1 MTEQSGAYVSRLV
14 NRIGLRVS
22 ETDFERVA
30 EFAELL
36 WSRTLEEDLSVRSVD
51 DDAGATIDSW
61 RQFQHR
67 TPDQVQILVDNPEHA
82 RDGWQSGHTVVR
94 VMAPDMPFVVDSVLI
109 ALSHDGLITHHLS
122 NVVFAVDRDAAGAIE
137 HISLDQQHA
146 DRELFIYAEI
156 DRVDADDIRALRE
169 SLEQTTADL
178 QAIVADFPSMKE
190 QLHKIVGE
198 LRESPPH
205 PVNEEQK
212 ESAEQEIEEAI
223 AFLEW
228 LSANNFTFLGYRE
241 FEYADDIMRQ
251 VGTSLG
257 SLRQRSRASERRLS
271 DQPEDTLAFLMEP
284 TLLAF
289 SKSGTKSRVHR
300 PAYPDYVGIKRFD
313 ENGKVIGERGF
324 LGLYTSRVYN
334 EHPRNIPLIR
344 RKVEQVIARSHL
356 DPNGFDGK
364 VLAQVLATYPRD
376 ELFQMDEDELFENA
390 IAITYIHER
399 RRIRVFT
406 RFERYGLFVNCLVY
420 MPRDLFNTQSRT
432 RVQDLLIETF
442 DAEDAEYDPFISEST
457 LVRLQIILRIRPGAR
472 VEVNRQTLEQKIAE
486 LVGDWVSDLSSAL
499 TSAFGE
505 TRGRQHTREYSQAFP
520 AGYREHFNAR
530 SAVDDVANIE
540 QLSLERNLLTRFY
553 RLPEDPQHV
562 LHLKVFHLGEPLPLS
577 DIIPQLENMGLRV
590 AGEHP
595 YRIARSSGPL
605 VSIDDFHLQYEQPLN
620 LVEAGERF
628 EDAFTRT
635 WRGATEDDGYN
646 RLILGAGLTWRQVG
660 VLRTYAKY
668 MKQIRFGFSQ
678 EFISD
683 TLNKHRSMAA
693 DLVSYFEARFDPATS
708 TAAQLAGDLHGQFL
722 TRLDDVELLNED
734 RILRRFLE
742 LIDATKRSNYYTR
755 DDSGEPKP
763 YISIK
768 VAPPEISDM
777 PLPLPMFEIFVCAP
791 YFEGVHL
798 RGGAI
803 ARGGLRW
810 SDRHEDY
817 RTEVLGLVKAQVVK
831 NAVIVPTGAK
841 GGFVI
846 KAGSH
851 TDFTPDTV
859 ACYRDFIG
867 GLLDITDNII
877 HGETVTPKN
886 VRRYDDSDPYLVVA
900 ADKGTATFSDEANGV
915 AAQYGFWLGDA
926 FASGGSNGY
935 DHKKMGITARGA
947 WVSVQRHFAERG
959 VDVQSEPV
967 TVLGIGDM
975 GGDVFGNGMLL
986 SRCIKLVAAFN
997 HLHIFIDPD
1006 PDPESSFVERERL
1019 FALPRSSWAD
1029 YDAALVSKGGGIYS
1043 RHAKFIDVTPEMQA
1057 AFDIQAERLAP
1068 DELINALLKAPV
1080 QLIWN
1085 GGIGTYVKSSRES
1098 HAEVGDRANDHLRAD
1113 AIELRCQVF
1122 GEGGNL
1128 GLTQI
1133 ARIDFDLAGGAVNTD
1148 FIDNSAGVDCSDH
1161 EVNIKIAL
1169 NETVASQD
1177 ITTKQRNALLESMTD
1192 EVAELVLANN
1202 QRQVQAL
1209 SLARRHSHS
1218 RHAEYQRFIARME
1231 VDLDLNRSLEH
1242 LPSDDELAERF
1253 GQGGGFSRPELAIL
1267 LAYAKTHIKQHR
1279 VLSAIHEE
1287 RRISQEVLRVFP
1299 QQLIDAH
1306 AHALQNHHLSREI
1319 IATQLAN
1326 DVVDHMG
1333 ITFIVHLMEF
1343 VGGTVSEIVRAYFA
1357 VAESFAIRES
1367 YRSIET
1373 LEGVAEEVKLTMLLE
1388 QIRLGRRATRWILR
1402 HRRNIDSVSELID
1415 HFQPSV
1421 GVLDAQR
1428 ANLAGEQATERWNDR
1443 VQQLLAAGV
1452 PEVLA
1457 KKSASTADIA
1467 VALPVID
1474 AADATDTDPP
1484 EVAAA
1489 FTALGTELGLDW
1501 LTEQLGSLPS
1511 VSHWQAMERDSLLDD
1526 ITTHQ
1531 SSLAAHTLNGTG
1543 GDVKGWLI
1551 ENSQFAH
1558 SWRTTIEDAQHAAVP
1573 DFSMFAMTCR
1583 KLNDLCRGLIVG

>member
-14 NRIGLRVS
+14 DRMSLRLS
-22 ETDFERVA
+22 EEDYPRAA
-30 EFAELL
+30 EFAELF
-36 WSRTLEEDLSVRSVD
+36 WSRTLEEDLTGRSVD

-61 RQFQHR
+61 RQFQR
-67 TPDQVQILVDNPEHA
+67 RAPEQFQILVENPERA
-82 RDGWQSGHTVVR
+82 RDGWQSSHTVVR

-122 NVVFAVDRDAAGAIE
+122 NVVFAVDRDASGAIQR
-137 HISLDQQHA
+137 ISLDQHHSA
-146 DRELFIYAEI
+146 RELFIYAEI
-156 DRVDADDIRALRE
+156 DRVDTADIRALRE
-169 SLEQTTADL
+169 RLEQTTADL
-178 QAIVADFPSMKE
+178 QAIVADFVPMKE
-190 QLHKIVGE
+190 QLKMIVGE
-198 LRESPPH
+198 LRESLPPI
-205 PVNEEQK
+205 QK
-212 ESAEQEIEEAI
+212 QVHEHLLAPDVEEAI

-228 LSANNFTFLGYRE
+228 LYANNFTFLGYRE
-241 FEYADDIMRQ
+241 FEYADDTMRQ

-271 DQPEDTLAFLMEP
+271 DQSERTLEFLMEP
-284 TLLAF
+284 VLLSF

-313 ENGKVIGERGF
+313 ENGQVVGERGF
-324 LGLYTSRVYN
+324 LGLYTSRVYT

-344 RKVEQVIARSHL
+344 RKVERVIARSHL
-356 DPNGFDGK
+356 DTNGFDGK

-376 ELFQMDEDELFENA
+376 ELFQIDEDELFENA

-406 RFERYGLFVNCLVY
+406 RFERYGLFVNCLVF

-432 RVQDLLIETF
+432 RVVDLLIETF
-442 DAEDAEYDPFISEST
+442 NAEDAEYFPFVSEST

-472 VEVNRQTLEQKIAE
+472 PQPDRHTLEQKIAE
-486 LVGDWVSDLSSAL
+486 LIGDWMSDLSSAL

-520 AGYREHFNAR
+520 AGYREYFNAR
-530 SAVDDVANIE
+530 SAVDDVASIE
-540 QLSLERNLLTRFY
+540 QLSPERNVLTRLY
-553 RLPEDPQHV
+553 RLPEDSQHV

-590 AGEHP
+590 VGEHP
-595 YRIARSSGPL
+595 YRVARSSGPL
-605 VSIDDFHLQYEQPLN
+605 VSINDFHLTYEQSLN
-620 LVEAGERF
+620 LAEAGDRF
-628 EDAFTRT
+628 ENAFIRIWHGT
-635 WRGATEDDGYN
+635 TEDDGYN
-646 RLILGAGLTWRQVG
+646 RLILGAGLTWLQVSL
-660 VLRTYAKY
+660 LRTYAKY

-683 TLNKHRSMAA
+683 TLNKHRAMAA
-693 DLVSYFEARFDPATS
+693 DLVRYFEVRFDPETDP
-708 TAAQLAGDLHGQFL
+708 TDDLRENILA
-722 TRLDDVELLNED
+722 RLDDVELLNED

-742 LIDATKRSNYYTR
+742 LMDATKRTNYYTR
-755 DDSGEPKP
+755 DDTGEPKP

-768 VAPPEISDM
+768 VAPPEITDI
-777 PLPLPMFEIFVCAP
+777 PLPLPMFEIFVYAP

-817 RTEVLGLVKAQVVK
+817 RTEVLGLLKAQVVK

-846 KAGSH
+846 KAGRDAGSV
-851 TDFTPDTV
+851 PDAV
-859 ACYRDFIG
+859 GCYRDFIR
-867 GLLDITDNII
+867 GLLDITDNIVQAEI
-877 HGETVTPKN
+877 VTPDG
-886 VRRYDDSDPYLVVA
+886 VRRYDDDDPYLVVA
-900 ADKGTATFSDEANGV
+900 ADKGTATFSDEANRV
-915 AAQYGFWLGDA
+915 ALHYGFWLGDA

-967 TVLGIGDM
+967 TVVGIGDM
-975 GGDVFGNGMLL
+975 SGDVFGNGMLL
-986 SRCIKLVAAFN
+986 SRSIKLVAAFN

-1006 PDPESSFVERERL
+1006 PDPALSFIERERL

-1029 YDAALVSKGGGIYS
+1029 YDATLISRGGGIFP
-1043 RHAKFIDVTPEMQA
+1043 RQAKFIDITPEMRA
-1057 AFDIQAERLAP
+1057 ALHIQPQRLAP

-1080 QLIWN
+1080 GLIWN

-1098 HAEVGDRANDHLRAD
+1098 HVEVGDRANDHLRID
-1113 AIELRCQVF
+1113 ACELRCQVF

-1128 GLTQI
+1128 GLTQR

-1169 NETVASQD
+1169 NEALAAQD
-1177 ITTKQRNALLESMTD
+1177 ITTKQRNNLLESMTD

-1202 QRQVQAL
+1202 RRQVQAL
-1209 SLARRHSHS
+1209 SLAQRHSQS
-1218 RHAEYQRFIARME
+1218 RHGEYQRFIMRME
-1231 VDLDLNRSLEH
+1231 TDLNLDRALES

-1253 GQGGGFSRPELAIL
+1253 GEGKEFSRPELAIL
-1267 LAYAKTHIKQHR
+1267 LAYAKTHIKQHL
-1279 VLSAIHEE
+1279 VESAIHED
-1287 RRISQEVLRVFP
+1287 RQISREALRAFP

-1306 AHALQNHHLSREI
+1306 QPALLAHRLGREI

-1333 ITFIVHLMEF
+1333 ITFMVHLMEF
-1343 VGGTVSEIVRAYFA
+1343 AGGTFSEVLRAYFA
-1357 VAESFAIRES
+1357 AAHIFAIHES
-1367 YRSIET
+1367 YRGIEA
-1373 LEGVAEEVKLTMLLE
+1373 LEGVAEDIKLGMLLE
-1388 QIRLGRRATRWILR
+1388 QIRLGRRATGWILR
-1402 HRRNIDSVSELID
+1402 HHDDIGGVSALID
-1415 HFQPSV
+1415 YFQPGV
-1421 GVLDAQR
+1421 RVLDEQR
-1428 ANLAGEQATERWNDR
+1428 TSLAGEQATQRWNDR
-1443 VQQLLAAGV
+1443 VEQLLASGV
-1452 PEVLA
+1452 PEALA
-1457 KKSASTADIA
+1457 RKSASTADIA
-1467 VALPVID
+1467 IALPVID
-1474 AADATDTDPP
+1474 AADFANTDPP
-1484 EVAAA
+1484 QVAAA
-1489 FTALGTELGLDW
+1489 FTELGTELGLDW
-1501 LTEQLGSLPS
+1501 LSEQLSNLPS
-1511 VSHWQAMERDSLLDD
+1511 VSHWQAMEQDSLLDD

-1531 SSLAAHTLNGTG
+1531 STLAAHTLISTG
-1543 GDVKGWLI
+1543 GDVKGWLAQ
-1551 ENSQFAH
+1551 NRQFTR
-1558 SWRTTIEDAQHAAVP
+1558 SWRATIEEAQHAAVP
-1573 DFSMFAMTCR
+1573 DFSMFAMACR
-1583 KLNDLCRGLIVG
+1583 KLNGLCRALGSK